1 MRLTRS
7 RIYKILFVLGLFL
20 IGTGHIDAHNL
31 HGIFNFNL
39 NDLKEGGEASG
50 ESLNIGTNFDS
61 TFSTAW
67 DVYLNTWNTE
77 VLNPYV
83 YDFNS
88 FKQPVSL
95 CLTNGDSLGFVMPV
109 ANIITSNY
117 GPRHGRAHQGVD
129 IDLETGDT
137 VVSAFDGVVR
147 MSRYYY
153 GYGNMV
159 VVRHHNGL
167 ETLYGHLSK
176 VLVEPGATVKAGQS
190 IGLGGNTGHSF
201 GSHLHFEIRFMGQPI
216 DPAKFIAFESFSLL
230 NNEVLIDSTLFDNH
244 KLVKRQ
250 KTDDHAF
257 SEDHYKTVKKTT
269 KYHIV
274 KKGDTLSAIARKHK
288 TTVAKL
294 CKLNKIKPTT
304 ILKLGRKLRVN

>member
-7 RIYKILFVLGLFL
+7 RIYKVLFIIGLFL
-20 IGTGHIDAHNL
+20 IGTGRMDAHTLN
-31 HGIFNFNL
+31 GVFNL
-39 NDLKEGGEASG
+39 DVPEGGNPSN
-50 ESLNIGTNFDS
+50 SNFDIGTNFDS
-61 TFSTAW
+61 TFNTAW
-67 DVYLNTWNTE
+67 EIYLNTWNTE
-77 VLNPYV
+77 ILNPYS
-83 YDFNS
+83 YDFTS
-88 FKQPVSL
+88 FNQPVSL
-95 CLTNGDSLGFVMPV
+95 CLTHGDSLGFVMPV
-109 ANIITSNY
+109 VNAITSNF

-159 VVRHHNGL
+159 VIRHHNGL

-176 VLVEPGATVKAGQS
+176 VLLEPGAVVKAGQS
-190 IGLGGNTGHSF
+190 VGLGGNTGHSF

-216 DPAKFIAFESFSLL
+216 DPAKFIAFETFSLL
-230 NNEVLIDSTLFDNH
+230 NNEVLIDSATFENY

-250 KTDDHAF
+250 KPGDNAHT
-257 SEDHYKTVKKTT
+257 EEHYKSVKKTS
-269 KYHIV
+269 KYHVV
-274 KKGDTLSAIARKHK
+274 KQGDTLSAIARKHK

-294 CKLNKIKPTT
+294 CKLNNIKPTT
-304 ILKLGRKLRVN
+304 ILRLGRKLKVK

>member
-1 MRLTRS
+1 MTKS
-7 RIYKILFVLGLFL
+7 RIYKFLFFIGLFF
-20 IGTGHIDAHNL
+20 IGTGYIDAHNL
-31 HGIFNFNL
+31 NGIFTATMNEG
-39 NDLKEGGEASG
+39 KEVSDEGIKMGS
-50 ESLNIGTNFDS
+50 NFDS

-67 DVYLNTWNTE
+67 DVYMNTWNTE
-77 VLNPYV
+77 ILNPYV

-95 CLTNGDSLGFVMPV
+95 CLAGDSLGFVMPV
-109 ANIITSNY
+109 ANIVTSNY

-176 VLVEPGATVKAGQS
+176 VLVEPGTTVKAGQS

-216 DPAKFIAFESFSLL
+216 DPSKFIAFETFSLL
-230 NNEVLIDSTLFDNH
+230 NNEVMIDSTTFDNH
-244 KLVKRQ
+244 KLVKKQRG
-250 KTDDHAF
+250 DDQAF
-257 SEDHYKTVKKTT
+257 SEDHYKAVKKPTK
-269 KYHIV
+269 KYHVV
-274 KKGDTLSAIARKHK
+274 KQGDTLSAIARKNK

-294 CKLNKIKPTT
+294 CKLNHMKETT
-304 ILKLGRKLRVN
+304 ILKLGRKLIVK

>member
-1 MRLTRS
+1 VTKS
-7 RIYKILFVLGLFL
+7 RIYKFLFFIGLFFL
-20 IGTGHIDAHNL
+20 GTGYIDAHNL
-31 HGIFNFNL
+31 NGIFTATMN
-39 NDLKEGGEASG
+39 EGREASE
-50 ESLNIGTNFDS
+50 ESIKMGSNFDS

-67 DVYLNTWNTE
+67 DVYMNTWNTE
-77 VLNPYV
+77 ILNPYV

-88 FKQPVSL
+88 FRQPVSL
-95 CLTNGDSLGFVMPV
+95 CLTGDSLGFVMPV
-109 ANIITSNY
+109 ANIVTSNY

-176 VLVEPGATVKAGQS
+176 VLVEPGTTVKAGQS

-216 DPAKFIAFESFSLL
+216 DPSKFIAFETFSLL
-230 NNEVLIDSTLFDNH
+230 NNEVMIDSSTFDNH
-244 KLVKRQ
+244 KLVK
-250 KTDDHAF
+250 KHKADDQSF
-257 SEDHYKTVKKTT
+257 SEDHYKSVKKVAK
-269 KYHIV
+269 KYHVV
-274 KKGDTLSAIARKHK
+274 KQGDTLGAIARKHK
-288 TTVAKL
+288 TTVSKL
-294 CKLNKIKPTT
+294 CKLNKMKSTT
-304 ILKLGRKLRVN
+304 ILKLGRKLIVK

>member
-1 MRLTRS
+1 M
-7 RIYKILFVLGLFL
+7 
-20 IGTGHIDAHNL
+20 N
-31 HGIFNFNL
+31 
-39 NDLKEGGEASG
+39 EGREASE
-50 ESLNIGTNFDS
+50 ESIKMGSNFDS

-67 DVYLNTWNTE
+67 DVYMNTWNTE
-77 VLNPYV
+77 ILNPYV

-88 FKQPVSL
+88 FRQPVSL
-95 CLTNGDSLGFVMPV
+95 CLTGDSLGFVMPV
-109 ANIITSNY
+109 ANIVTSNY

-176 VLVEPGATVKAGQS
+176 VLVEPGTTVKAGQS

-216 DPAKFIAFESFSLL
+216 DPSKFIAFETFSLL
-230 NNEVLIDSTLFDNH
+230 NNEVMIDSSTFDNH
-244 KLVKRQ
+244 KLVK
-250 KTDDHAF
+250 KHKADDQSF
-257 SEDHYKTVKKTT
+257 SEDHYKSVKKVTK
-269 KYHIV
+269 KYHVV
-274 KKGDTLSAIARKHK
+274 KQGDTLGAIARKHK

-294 CKLNKIKPTT
+294 CKLNHMKSTT
-304 ILKLGRKLRVN
+304 ILKLGRKLIVK

>member
-1 MRLTRS
+1 MTKS
-7 RIYKILFVLGLFL
+7 RIYKFLFFIGLFF
-20 IGTGHIDAHNL
+20 IGTGYIDAHNL
-31 HGIFNFNL
+31 NGIFTATMN
-39 NDLKEGGEASG
+39 EGREASE
-50 ESLNIGTNFDS
+50 ESIKMGSNFDS

-67 DVYLNTWNTE
+67 DVYMNTWNTE
-77 VLNPYV
+77 ILNPYV

-88 FKQPVSL
+88 FRQPVSL
-95 CLTNGDSLGFVMPV
+95 CLTGDSLGFVMPV
-109 ANIITSNY
+109 ANIVTSNY

-176 VLVEPGATVKAGQS
+176 VLVEPGTTVKAGQS

-216 DPAKFIAFESFSLL
+216 DPSKFIAFETFSLL
-230 NNEVLIDSTLFDNH
+230 NNEVMIDSSTFDNH
-244 KLVKRQ
+244 KLVKKH
-250 KTDDHAF
+250 KTDDQSF
-257 SEDHYKTVKKTT
+257 SEDHYKSVKKVTK
-269 KYHIV
+269 KYHVV
-274 KKGDTLSAIARKHK
+274 KQGDTLGAIARKHK

-294 CKLNKIKPTT
+294 CKLNHMKSTT
-304 ILKLGRKLRVN
+304 ILKLGRKLIVK

>member
-1 MRLTRS
+1 MTRS
-7 RIYKILFVLGLFL
+7 KIYKLLFFIGLFF
-20 IGTGHIDAHNL
+20 IGTGYIDAHNL
-31 HGIFNFNL
+31 NGIFNATIN
-39 NDLKEGGEASG
+39 EGREVSDEG
-50 ESLNIGTNFDS
+50 IKMGTNFDS

-77 VLNPYV
+77 ILNPYV
-83 YDFNS
+83 YDYNS
-88 FKQPVSL
+88 FRQPVSL
-95 CLTNGDSLGFVMPV
+95 CLTGDSLGFVMPV
-109 ANIITSNY
+109 ANIVTSNY

-176 VLVEPGATVKAGQS
+176 VLVEPGTTVKAGQS

-216 DPAKFIAFESFSLL
+216 DPSKFIAFETFSLL
-230 NNEVLIDSTLFDNH
+230 NNEVMIDSTTFDNQ
-244 KLVKRQ
+244 KLVK
-250 KTDDHAF
+250 KHKGDDQTF
-257 SEDHYKTVKKTT
+257 SEDHYKSVKKPTK
-269 KYHIV
+269 KYHVV
-274 KKGDTLSAIARKHK
+274 KQGDTLSAIARKHK

-294 CKLNKIKPTT
+294 CKLNHMKATT
-304 ILKLGRKLRVN
+304 ILKLGRKLVVK

>member
-1 MRLTRS
+1 MTKS
-7 RIYKILFVLGLFL
+7 RVYKFLFFIGLFFL
-20 IGTGHIDAHNL
+20 GTGYIDAHNL
-31 HGIFNFNL
+31 NGIFTATMN
-39 NDLKEGGEASG
+39 EGREASE
-50 ESLNIGTNFDS
+50 ESIKMGSNFDS

-67 DVYLNTWNTE
+67 DVYMNTWNTE
-77 VLNPYV
+77 ILNPYV

-88 FKQPVSL
+88 FRQPVSL
-95 CLTNGDSLGFVMPV
+95 CLTGDSLGFVMPV
-109 ANIITSNY
+109 ANIVTSNY

-176 VLVEPGATVKAGQS
+176 VLVEPGTTVKAGQS

-216 DPAKFIAFESFSLL
+216 DPSKFIAFETFSLL
-230 NNEVLIDSTLFDNH
+230 NNEVMIDSSTFDNH
-244 KLVKRQ
+244 KLVK
-250 KTDDHAF
+250 KHKADDQSF
-257 SEDHYKTVKKTT
+257 SEDHYKSVKKVTK
-269 KYHIV
+269 KYHVV
-274 KKGDTLSAIARKHK
+274 KQGDTLGAIARKHK

-294 CKLNKIKPTT
+294 CKLNKMKSTT
-304 ILKLGRKLRVN
+304 ILKLGRKLIVK

>member
-1 MRLTRS
+1 MIKSTHLKRS
-7 RIYKILFVLGLFL
+7 LIYKALVFIGLVIVSTGYADAFHLHNWLNL
-20 IGTGHIDAHNL
+20 IDTDSEPVNL
-31 HGIFNFNL
+31 T
-39 NDLKEGGEASG
+39 EG
-50 ESLNIGTNFDS
+50 FDS
-61 TFSTAW
+61 SFSAVW
-67 DVYLNTWNTE
+67 DIYVNTWDTE
-77 VLNPYV
+77 VLNPYI

-88 FKQPVSL
+88 FKQPVNI
-95 CLTNGDSLGFVMPV
+95 CLAADSLGFVMPV
-109 ANIITSNY
+109 NNIVTSYY
-117 GPRHGRAHQGVD
+117 GHRHGRPHQGVD

-176 VLVEPGATVKAGQS
+176 VLVEPGTEVKAGQS

-216 DPAKFIAFESFSLL
+216 DPSKFIAFDKFSLL
-230 NNEVLIDSTLFDNH
+230 NNEVLIDSSTFDNG
-244 KLVKRQ
+244 KLVRKQRQ
-250 KTDDHAF
+250 GGADSH
-257 SEDHYKTVKKTT
+257 SENHYGATKKSI
-269 KYHIV
+269 KYHVV
-274 KKGDTLSAIARKHK
+274 KQGDTLSAIARKHK

-294 CKLNKIKPTT
+294 CKLNNMKATAV
-304 ILKLGRKLRVN
+304 LKLGRKIRVR

>member
-1 MRLTRS
+1 MRVSRS
-7 RIYKILFVLGLFL
+7 KIYKFLVFIGLFF
-20 IGTGHIDAHNL
+20 IGTGYIDAHNIHNIL
-31 HGIFNFNL
+31 NLNL
-39 NDLKEGGEASG
+39 NDGGDASG
-50 ESLNIGTNFDS
+50 ESLKIGSNFDS

-67 DVYLNTWNTE
+67 DIYMKTWDTE
-77 VLNPYV
+77 VLNPYS
-83 YDFNS
+83 YDYFS

-95 CLTNGDSLGFVMPV
+95 CLTGDSLGFVMPV
-109 ANIITSNY
+109 ANIVTSNY

-167 ETLYGHLSK
+167 ESLYGHLSK
-176 VLVEPGATVKAGQS
+176 VLVEPGTPVKAGQT

-216 DPAKFIAFESFSLL
+216 DPAKFIAFETFSLL
-230 NNEVLIDSTLFDNH
+230 NNEVMIDSTTFDNH
-244 KLVKRQ
+244 KLVKKQRQ
-250 KTDDHAF
+250 EEHTF
-257 SEDHYKTVKKTT
+257 SEDHYKTVKKTK
-269 KYHIV
+269 KYHTV
-274 KKGDTLSAIARKHK
+274 KQGDTLSAIARKNK

-294 CKLNKIKPTT
+294 CKLNHIKPTT
-304 ILKLGRKLRVN
+304 ILKLGRKLVVK

>member
-7 RIYKILFVLGLFL
+7 KIYKVLFIIGLFL
-20 IGTGHIDAHNL
+20 IGTGRIDAHFLN
-31 HGIFNFNL
+31 GIFNF
-39 NDLKEGGEASG
+39 DIPDGGDPTG

-67 DVYLNTWNTE
+67 DIYLNTWDTE
-77 VLNPYV
+77 VLNPYS

-88 FKQPVSL
+88 FNQPVSL
-95 CLTNGDSLGFVMPV
+95 CLTNGDSIGFVMPV
-109 ANIITSNY
+109 INAVTSNY
-117 GPRHGRAHQGVD
+117 GPRHGRTHQGVD

-153 GYGNMV
+153 GYGNMI

-176 VLVEPGATVKAGQS
+176 VLLEPGTQVKAGQP

-230 NNEVLIDSTLFDNH
+230 NNEILIDSSTFDNH

-250 KTDDHAF
+250 KQGDEQH
-257 SEDHYKTVKKTT
+257 SEDHYSSVKKTT
-269 KYHIV
+269 KKYHVV
-274 KKGDTLSAIARKHK
+274 KQGDTLSAIARKNK

-304 ILKLGRKLRVN
+304 ILRLGRKLRVK

>member
-1 MRLTRS
+1 MFLT
-7 RIYKILFVLGLFL
+7 GLFL
-20 IGTGHIDAHNL
+20 IGTGYIDAHNIN
-31 HGIFNFNL
+31 GIFNLNL
-39 NDLKEGGEASG
+39 NDGGDASG
-50 ESLNIGTNFDS
+50 ESLKIGSNFDS

-67 DVYLNTWNTE
+67 DIYMNTWNTE
-77 VLNPYV
+77 VLNPYQ

-88 FKQPVSL
+88 FKEPVSL
-95 CLTNGDSLGFVMPV
+95 CLTGDSLGFVMPV

-230 NNEVLIDSTLFDNH
+230 NNEVMIDSSTFDNY
-244 KLVKRQ
+244 KLVKKQRGE
-250 KTDDHAF
+250 DSH
-257 SEDHYKTVKKTT
+257 SEDHYKSVKKVK
-269 KYHIV
+269 KYHVV
-274 KKGDTLSAIARKHK
+274 KQGDTLSAIARKNK

-304 ILKLGRKLRVN
+304 ILKLGRKLQVK